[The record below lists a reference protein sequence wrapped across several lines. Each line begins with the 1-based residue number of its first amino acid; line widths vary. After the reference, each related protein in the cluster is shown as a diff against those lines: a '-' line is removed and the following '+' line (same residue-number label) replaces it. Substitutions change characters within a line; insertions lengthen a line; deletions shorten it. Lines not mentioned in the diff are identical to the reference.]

1 MAFPSIRRDAARFLS
16 ANKCLEL
23 AGSRRWLVSS
33 AIGRC
38 CGLCSH
44 ELRLIMGYLKTIS
57 HAITVRLTL
66 VFMSITPSLFGVC
79 LIPCFLWRGRWTR
92 NPYVQTWSSSSK
104 WDHYWMMT
112 SIVTWLFLWG
122 HPEQRCEKIICNSC
136 VALYSTQSKY
146 PSTPYAH
153 GHSARRGNNQI
164 SRRFPNSRIALLGY
178 IAGGGII
185 LL

>member
-66 VFMSITPSLFGVC
+66 VFMSITPSLFLVSYGEEGGPGIHMSRREVHRANG
-79 LIPCFLWRGRWTR
+79 IITGWWRALWRDFFCGAIENRGAKKSYVIHVLHCTQPNQNTLALRMPMDIVQEGVITR
-92 NPYVQTWSSSSK
+92 
-104 WDHYWMMT
+104 
-112 SIVTWLFLWG
+112 FLVG
-122 HPEQRCEKIICNSC
+122 FQIPAS
-136 VALYSTQSKY
+136 LY
-146 PSTPYAH
+146 
-153 GHSARRGNNQI
+153 
-164 SRRFPNSRIALLGY
+164 
-178 IAGGGII
+178 
-185 LL
+185 